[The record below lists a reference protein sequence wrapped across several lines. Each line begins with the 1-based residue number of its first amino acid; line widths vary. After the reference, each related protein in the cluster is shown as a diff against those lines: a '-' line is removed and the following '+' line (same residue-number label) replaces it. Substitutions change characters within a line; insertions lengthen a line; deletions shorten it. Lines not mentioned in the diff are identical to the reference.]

1 MIEDFASAVPVAE
14 IGNLLDMPQG
24 DKAPLRGWPVAIL
37 GTVERNSSGIYGL
50 YSYREIFEF
59 NEFRGRGLGRNFT

>member
-1 MIEDFASAVPVAE
+1 
-14 IGNLLDMPQG
+14 MPQG

-37 GTVERNSSGIYGL
+37 GTVEPNSSGIYGL

-59 NEFRGRGLGRNFT
+59 NEFRGRGSGRNFA